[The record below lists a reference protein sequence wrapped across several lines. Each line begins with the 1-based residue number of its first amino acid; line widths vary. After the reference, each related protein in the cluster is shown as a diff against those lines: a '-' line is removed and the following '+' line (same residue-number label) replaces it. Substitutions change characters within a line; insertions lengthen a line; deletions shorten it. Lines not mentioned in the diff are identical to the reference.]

1 MHSDSAR
8 WSAAASSVLAA
19 SPGSTAW
26 HACRSARNISGAT
39 PSRLFVGAGPTA
51 PSCPVALAVDDST
64 ADAGA
69 RAGASAAAGV
79 AFGTGAGAGAG
90 VGVGAGAAARA
101 GLSADGGAGAAA
113 LLELA
118 AFGWAAGFR
127 RLNLKPPSSSGPE
140 TRFFARGGAG
150 DSDTKLR
157 RVERPPAGGST
168 KFTLLRRV
176 WGMLAAQVVHAAA
189 AASKVVRARK
199 EGVKTD
205 GTRRKEGCN

>member
-1 MHSDSAR
+1 MFAG
-8 WSAAASSVLAA
+8 A
-19 SPGSTAW
+19 
-26 HACRSARNISGAT
+26 GAT
-39 PSRLFVGAGPTA
+39 V

-64 ADAGA
+64 AGAGA
-69 RAGASAAAGV
+69 RAGAA
-79 AFGTGAGAGAG
+79 AGAGAG
-90 VGVGAGAAARA
+90 VGTGVGVGATAAARA

-118 AFGWAAGFR
+118 VFGWDAGFR

-150 DSDTKLR
+150 DSDTRLR

-176 WGMLAAQVVHAAA
+176 CGIALGNGRGQEPAGAAVLKFCRSAKGEEDRETGAAD
-189 AASKVVRARK
+189 
-199 EGVKTD
+199 TD
-205 GTRRKEGCN
+205 SFLGPAEHT

>member
-1 MHSDSAR
+1 M
-8 WSAAASSVLAA
+8 
-19 SPGSTAW
+19 
-26 HACRSARNISGAT
+26 
-39 PSRLFVGAGPTA
+39 

-64 ADAGA
+64 AGAGA
-69 RAGASAAAGV
+69 RAGAA
-79 AFGTGAGAGAG
+79 AGAGAG
-90 VGVGAGAAARA
+90 VGTGVGVGAGAVARA

-118 AFGWAAGFR
+118 VFGWAAGFR

-150 DSDTKLR
+150 ESDTRLR

-176 WGMLAAQVVHAAA
+176 CGIALGNGGGQEPSWGRCAQILPEREGGGRSGGRSADTESFLFPGPSGAHLCVV
-189 AASKVVRARK
+189 
-199 EGVKTD
+199 
-205 GTRRKEGCN
+205 

>member
-1 MHSDSAR
+1 MHSESAR

-19 SPGSTAW
+19 PPGSTAW

-39 PSRLFVGAGPTA
+39 PSRLFAGAGATVPG
-51 PSCPVALAVDDST
+51 CPVALAVDDST
-64 ADAGA
+64 AGAGA
-69 RAGASAAAGV
+69 RAGAAAG
-79 AFGTGAGAGAG
+79 AGAGAGAG
-90 VGVGAGAAARA
+90 VGVGAGAAERA

-140 TRFFARGGAG
+140 TRFFAGGGAG
-150 DSDTKLR
+150 DSDTRLR

-176 WGMLAAQVVHAAA
+176 CGIALGHGGGAAA
-189 AASKVVRARK
+189 APAAVLKFCRSAKGVESGSGRRRIFAHSK
-199 EGVKTD
+199 TY
-205 GTRRKEGCN
+205 